1 MSIIV
6 DIYRIYPYIPFFPV
20 ESKKLKNFS
29 KEDFFEFSLL
39 SANVRA
45 KNKSYS
51 KLLSL
56 IDKNSPDIIF
66 LIEANQD
73 WNEATDLPLV

>member
-29 KEDFFEFSLL
+29 KEDFFEFNQGHGVSQENLYSFLNWL
-39 SANVRA
+39 S
-45 KNKSYS
+45 KKY
-51 KLLSL
+51 
-56 IDKNSPDIIF
+56 
-66 LIEANQD
+66 
-73 WNEATDLPLV
+73 